1 MVEFLRD
8 RSKGC
13 SRIIGEREI
22 LSWYKL
28 NLPFGLMDAFA
39 FNNDH
44 ICSWDNFA
52 EMAQECKQ
60 YKSVDFQHE

>member
-1 MVEFLRD
+1 
-8 RSKGC
+8 
-13 SRIIGEREI
+13 
-22 LSWYKL
+22 
-28 NLPFGLMDAFA
+28 MDAFA

-60 YKSVDFQHE
+60 YKSVDFQHEWQRGSSLSYISNIMNFDDQ